1 MPANFLTVLSGDQVC
16 TLHSIGRFR
25 CDIGKHTPAH
35 NHIFWLL
42 GGNVGDKLPP
52 IVILPEAGLV
62 PWLQPEERY
71 QIIATDLEVLEI
83 SQKITVTEPV
93 VTGDANDRPKF
104 SVQKL
109 VVIPKAWTPYLMDTL
124 SPWGA
129 LQEVA
134 GRHPRGPKEIF

>member
-1 MPANFLTVLSGDQVC
+1 M
-16 TLHSIGRFR
+16 
-25 CDIGKHTPAH
+25 
-35 NHIFWLL
+35 
-42 GGNVGDKLPP
+42 
-52 IVILPEAGLV
+52 
-62 PWLQPEERY
+62 
-71 QIIATDLEVLEI
+71 

-109 VVIPKAWTPYLMDTL
+109 VVIPKAWNPYLMDTL
-124 SPWGA
+124 LPWGA